1 MSRITVALLVAL
13 VHAERRRN
21 AFWLLM
27 SVNML
32 IETRG
37 GLDYAGADCATWMR
51 DAGFKPTRVEH
62 LNGPDSMVIGLK
74 QNK

>member
-1 MSRITVALLVAL
+1 
-13 VHAERRRN
+13 
-21 AFWLLM
+21 
-27 SVNML
+27 ML